1 MTNEKVAIDK
11 TKKETAS
18 GDMIL
23 PKLEALASKI
33 ENLEK
38 IEKDRNTKDTSDKTV
53 QMDFDK
59 NKIVEVTKLAESMQQ
74 MIQ

>member
-18 GDMIL
+18 GDLIL